1 MNAIPGFA
9 TGHFFILPRIP
20 QINTKGEI
28 KISEI
33 RAIRG
38 EELRYI
44 QLALRRAFDIVVS
57 LTVLTLLS
65 PLIGLIALAIKLDP
79 TLLPISTVSSRQ
91 KD

>member
-28 KISEI
+28 KIS
-33 RAIRG
+33 AIRG
-38 EELRYI
+38 EELRCI